1 MAGYRDEEYEVPLRD
16 QRYFGAGIKRK
27 RVQFVPSTEDTPSVR
42 SLPVTPPALSAADR
56 YLSIV
61 RKGRRDERATSAA
74 PRNAAG
80 LYAQPDSETE
90 LPAQAA
96 DVDDEDGSATP
107 GDAARAICG
116 ICNRPV
122 EPSAASAHESTLT
135 HQIAL
140 QHSHPPSNV
149 DRKRK
154 GFAVLESQ
162 GWDPDSRLGLGAK
175 GSEGRL
181 QPVRATEKVDRAGVG
196 AKLDG
201 SVKVQ
206 ERVAGLDAGKV
217 QVLEGEKKRKA
228 ETLRNAFYRSEEV
241 ERYLGQ
247 DQVNPGLD
255 MAAFKR
261 AKRWR

>member
-1 MAGYRDEEYEVPLRD
+1 MSNYSDEEYEVPLRD

-27 RVQFVPSTEDTPSVR
+27 RVQFVPSTEDTRSVR
-42 SLPVTPPALSAADR
+42 CLPVTPSALSAADR

-61 RKGRRDERATSAA
+61 RKG
-74 PRNAAG
+74 P
-80 LYAQPDSETE
+80 
-90 LPAQAA
+90 
-96 DVDDEDGSATP
+96 DGSTIP
-107 GDAARAICG
+107 NGAAHPICE
-116 ICNRPV
+116 ICKRPID
-122 EPSAASAHESTLT
+122 PSATSAHESSLT

-140 QHSHPPSNV
+140 QHSHPPLNV

-154 GFAVLESQ
+154 GFAVLESH

-181 QPVRATEKVDRAGVG
+181 QPVRATEKVDRAGLG

-201 SVKVQ
+201 GVKVK
-206 ERVAGLDAGKV
+206 ERVIKMDAGKV
-217 QVLEGEKKRKA
+217 QVLEGERKRKA
-228 ETLRNAFYRSEEV
+228 EKLRNAFYRSEEV

-255 MAAFKR
+255 LAAFKR
-261 AKRWR
+261 AKRRR